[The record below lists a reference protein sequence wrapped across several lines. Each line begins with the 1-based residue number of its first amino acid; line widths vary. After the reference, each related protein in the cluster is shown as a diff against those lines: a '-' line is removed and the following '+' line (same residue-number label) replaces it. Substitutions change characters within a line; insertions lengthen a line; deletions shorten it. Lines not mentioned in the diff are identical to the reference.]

1 MEKVRCKICD
11 TDRIE
16 EETTDGSMMRRLE
29 QNTITLKNP
38 CRDCIKW
45 VEEQYDSN

>member
-1 MEKVRCKICD
+1 MTKKVKCKICD

-16 EETTDGSMMRRLE
+16 EETTGGAMARRLE
-29 QNTITLKNP
+29 QNTQTSQNP

-45 VEEQYDSN
+45 VEEQYAN